1 MPARIRTRLLVA
13 ALFLPALVLTA
24 CGRSAP
30 PADAPAVDG
39 RLEDGLRVLT
49 FDPSRPDARYTIYR
63 GDYVRPELAGGGPF
77 SLEIAALGVDLRVP
91 TATGE
96 PAFFKVP
103 DAGVFPFRIGDLAG
117 EIEALEYRAAAYRE
131 VSAQEAAAL
140 LPNLRPFVLDV
151 RTEREF
157 AAGHLDGATLIPVQ
171 ALSGRLDELAAHRHE
186 PVLIYCATGN
196 RSTVAGKMLVD
207 AGFTNVINVRRG
219 IAEWAREGLP
229 VVR

>member
-1 MPARIRTRLLVA
+1 MNVRLPLLPVLLTA
-13 ALFLPALVLTA
+13 ALAVPA
-24 CGRSAP
+24 CGGSTPREQ
-30 PADAPAVDG
+30 APAVDG

-49 FDPSRPDARYTIYR
+49 FDPARPDARYTVYR
-63 GDYVRPELAGGGPF
+63 GDYVRPELAGGAPF
-77 SLEIAALGVDLRVP
+77 TLEIAALDVRLGVPAAAGGP
-91 TATGE
+91 TY
-96 PAFFKVP
+96 FKVP
-103 DAGVFPFRIGDLAG
+103 DAGVFPFRLGDLEG

-157 AAGHLDGATLIPVQ
+157 AAGHLEDATLIPVQ
-171 ALSGRLDELAAHRHE
+171 SLARRLDELAAHRDE
-186 PVLIYCATGN
+186 PVLVYCATGN

-207 AGFTNVINVRRG
+207 AGFTKVIAMRRG
-219 IAEWAREGLP
+219 TAEWAREGLP